1 MKNRMMRIFTSVALC
16 MAMTVS
22 LVSCGSKGQTGTG
35 TENAE
40 ASAETTEEA
49 SEDKGGE
56 ADLLFSS
63 GNDSGSAKKVEGT
76 YSGSLFVRPTLIDM
90 TIITEGDDEVT
101 AKVASYKVDE
111 DLGNIMNGS
120 DYADLDEGKQHLVSD
135 GFFVQDTSN
144 CEFHE
149 IYEKDRY
156 FYVPNFVTV
165 DSLMHA
171 YHLYFAHMMKETE
184 KDKLYDIL
192 VKLTDRMLGLCKS
205 QQEEMGL
212 SSKSDAKTEAWETAS
227 DRNIAFFAIAKALL
241 DESYD
246 PAKDKDIDKDT
257 LEVIDEELSLIEGA
271 EGITDSPLTGGEEAE
286 DYSQYKPRG
295 YYDTDETLKRYFKAM
310 MWYGRRNFKQ
320 DSETMDRS
328 AMLMTLAMDDD
339 AYEDWSTIYAVTSF
353 FAGASDD
360 NGICEYQPLIEEAYG
375 KSCKDINGSSVIDD
389 GAFDKFHEAT
399 GKLDPPEIN
408 SVPMEDDGGETNKA
422 VVNEGFRFMGQRFS
436 IDAAIFQKLIY
447 SNVGENKNGDKR
459 MLPEALDIPAAFGNR
474 TAEDILTN
482 DLKAKEY
489 TGYADN
495 LAALQSRIEN
505 SSEDSWYAS
514 LYSEWLNTL
523 RPLLEEKGSGY
534 PMFMQSDGW
543 KYKALESFLGS
554 YTELKHDTILYSKQV
569 IAEAGGDDPDKKD
582 DRGYVEPEV
591 KVYKRF
597 VELAEGTSAGLE
609 KFGLLTDEAKTDL
622 ERLKFLAESFEE
634 ISKKELREETLT
646 DDEYE
651 LIRSYGAELEHF
663 WEEANK
669 DEVDNDYDG
678 YGIATN
684 MFPAALVVDVATN
697 PAGSVLELATGRV
710 STIYVVVPVD
720 GTLRIAK
727 GGVYDFYQF
736 EQPIDERLTDHEW
749 RVMLGIDADDN
760 GDYHWE
766 GDELPDKPR
775 WTEKYRV
782 NLD

>member
-1 MKNRMMRIFTSVALC
+1 MKNRIMRIFTSVALC

-22 LVSCGSKGQTGTG
+22 LVSCGNKGQTGTG
-35 TENAE
+35 SGNAE
-40 ASAETTEEA
+40 ASAETTEEP
-49 SEDKGGE
+49 SEDEGGKT
-56 ADLLFSS
+56 DLLFSS
-63 GNDSGSAKKVEGT
+63 DNDSGSANVKGT
-76 YSGSLFVRPTLIDM
+76 YSGSLFERPKLFDM
-90 TIITEGDDEVT
+90 TIITAGDDEVT
-101 AKVASYKVDE
+101 AEVASYKVDE
-111 DLGNIMNGS
+111 DLGNVMNGS
-120 DYADLDEGKQHLVSD
+120 DYADFDEGRQHLVSD
-135 GFFVQDTSN
+135 GFYVQGASS

-149 IYEKDRY
+149 IYESDRY

-192 VKLTDRMLGLCKS
+192 VELTDRMLELSKS
-205 QQEEMGL
+205 QQDEMGL
-212 SSKSDAKTEAWETAS
+212 ASKSDAKTESWKTAS
-227 DRNIAFFAIAKALL
+227 DRNIAYFAIAKALL

-246 PAKDKDIDKDT
+246 PAKDKDIDKEA
-257 LEVIDEELSLIEGA
+257 LEVIEEELSLIEGA
-271 EGITDSPLTGGEEAE
+271 EGIGTSPITGGEEAE

-295 YYDTDETLKRYFKAM
+295 YYDTDENLKRYFKAM

-320 DSETMDRS
+320 DSETMDKS

-360 NGICEYQPLIEEAYG
+360 NGVCEYQPLIEEAYQ
-375 KSCKDINGSSVIDD
+375 KSCKDIKGSSIIDD
-389 GAFDKFHEAT
+389 EAFEKFHEAT

-408 SVPMEDDGGETNKA
+408 SVPMEDDGGETDKA
-422 VVNEGFRFMGQRFS
+422 EVNAGFRFMGQRFS

-447 SNVGENKNGDKR
+447 SSVGENKNGDKR
-459 MLPEALDIPAAFGNR
+459 MLPEALDIPAAFGNK

-489 TGYADN
+489 KDYAEN

-505 SSEDSWYAS
+505 SSEDSWYSS

-554 YTELKHDTILYSKQV
+554 YTELKHDTVLYSKQV
-569 IAEAGGDDPDKKD
+569 IAEAGGDDPDEKD

-597 VELAEGTSAGLE
+597 VELAEGTSTGLE
-609 KFGLLTDEAKTDL
+609 KFDLLTDTAKTDL

-634 ISKKELREETLT
+634 ISKKELRDETLT

-651 LIRSYGAELEHF
+651 LIRSYGVELEHF

-669 DEVDNDYDG
+669 DEVDSDNDG

-684 MFPAALVVDVATN
+684 MFPAALVVDVATD
-697 PAGSVLELATGRV
+697 PDGKVLELATGRI

-736 EQPIDERLTDHEW
+736 EQPINERLTDHEW

-760 GDYHWE
+760 GNYHWE
-766 GDELPDKPR
+766 GDELPDKPE